1 MHSTY
6 SRPRHDACP
15 MNWMSG
21 GSEMDEDRPRTSKRE
36 RRERRRER
44 KRERERARE
53 GEAQQEALDEVLLSP
68 EERALRAAR
77 REAERKVEITGD
89 VLKFGAIALALL
101 IFLPPIGIL
110 FLIFAGRPHFKNLYR
125 MLIEPRLREKFLR
138 EQVVDQKVHA
148 HLSHERQEL
157 EGEHARSMQELSASI
172 AHEIR
177 NPITAA
183 KSLVQQMGEEP
194 AANENTQYARV
205 ALEELSR
212 GERSVSHLL
221 RFAREEEL
229 RPGVVALS
237 DIVESALET
246 FRDRIGRGDIELAR
260 RFDADGRMR
269 GDPEKL
275 RRIVI
280 NLVGN
285 AIDALEES
293 DTEKPRIEIQ
303 VGENLA
309 GTEVW
314 LRVADNGPGID
325 REIIDKM
332 WSPFY
337 TRKANGTGLGLSI
350 CKKLVDAH
358 GGSIEAGSDPS
369 GGAEFLLSFPKTQAF
384 EGASR

>member
-1 MHSTY
+1 MSWMTGG
-6 SRPRHDACP
+6 PE
-15 MNWMSG
+15 MN
-21 GSEMDEDRPRTSKRE
+21 EDRRKARKRH
-36 RRERRRER
+36 RKLER
-44 KRERERARE
+44 KRREEEAEYRE
-53 GEAQQEALDEVLLSP
+53 QQEALDEVLLSP
-68 EERALRAAR
+68 EERALAEAR

-89 VLKFGAIALALL
+89 MLRFFAIALALL
-101 IFLPPIGIL
+101 VFLPPVGVI
-110 FLIFAGRPHFKNLYR
+110 FVIFAGRDHLKNLYR
-125 MLIEPRLREKFLR
+125 MLLEPRLREKFLR
-138 EQVVDQKVHA
+138 DQVEHKVHA
-148 HLSHERQEL
+148 HLSHERQTL
-157 EGEHARSMQELSASI
+157 EGQHARSMQELSASI

-194 AANENTQYARV
+194 DARENTEYAKV

-212 GERSVSHLL
+212 VERSVSHLL

-229 RPGVVALS
+229 RAAVVPLS

-246 FRDRIGRGDIELAR
+246 FRDRIGRSRVELAR
-260 RFDADGRMR
+260 RFDTEGSLR

-293 DTEKPRIEIQ
+293 GTEKPRIEVQ

-325 REIIDKM
+325 RELLDKM

-337 TRKANGTGLGLSI
+337 TNKANGTGLGLSI

-358 GGSIEAGSDPS
+358 GGTIEAGIDPS
-369 GGAEFLLSFPKTQAF
+369 GGAEFLLSFPKTLGP
-384 EGASR
+384 EGGVQ

>member
-1 MHSTY
+1 MSWMTGGPTMH
-6 SRPRHDACP
+6 
-15 MNWMSG
+15 
-21 GSEMDEDRPRTSKRE
+21 EDRRKT
-36 RRERRRER
+36 R
-44 KRERERARE
+44 KRERKQERRRRRE
-53 GEAQQEALDEVLLSP
+53 EAEEDEYREQQDALDEVLLSP
-68 EERALRAAR
+68 EERALAQAR

-89 VLKFGAIALALL
+89 MLRFGAIALALL
-101 IFLPPIGIL
+101 VFLPPVGVI
-110 FLIFAGRPHFKNLYR
+110 FLIFAGRDHIKNLYR
-125 MLIEPRLREKFLR
+125 MLLEPRLREKFMR
-138 EQVVDQKVHA
+138 EQVEHKVHA
-148 HLSHERQEL
+148 HLSHERQTL
-157 EGEHARSMQELSASI
+157 EGQHARSMQELSASI

-194 AANENTQYARV
+194 AAHENTEYAKV
-205 ALEELSR
+205 ALEELDR
-212 GERSVSHLL
+212 VERSVSHLL

-229 RPGVVALS
+229 RPTVVPLS

-246 FRDRIGRGDIELAR
+246 FRDRIGRSRVELAR
-260 RFDADGRMR
+260 RFEAEGMLR

-293 DTEKPRIEIQ
+293 DTEKPRIEVQ

-309 GTEVW
+309 GSEVW

-325 REIIDKM
+325 REVLDKM

-358 GGSIEAGSDPS
+358 GGTIEAGVDPS
-369 GGAEFLLSFPKTQAF
+369 GGAEFLLTFPKTRSLDGGVQ
-384 EGASR
+384 

>member
-1 MHSTY
+1 MQ
-6 SRPRHDACP
+6 A
-15 MNWMSG
+15 
-21 GSEMDEDRPRTSKRE
+21 GSDE
-36 RRERRRER
+36 
-44 KRERERARE
+44 
-53 GEAQQEALDEVLLSP
+53 
-68 EERALRAAR
+68 RAAR
-77 REAERKVEITGD
+77 EA
-89 VLKFGAIALALL
+89 
-101 IFLPPIGIL
+101 P
-110 FLIFAGRPHFKNLYR
+110 
-125 MLIEPRLREKFLR
+125 
-138 EQVVDQKVHA
+138 
-148 HLSHERQEL
+148 
-157 EGEHARSMQELSASI
+157 
-172 AHEIR
+172 
-177 NPITAA
+177 
-183 KSLVQQMGEEP
+183 
-194 AANENTQYARV
+194 
-205 ALEELSR
+205 
-212 GERSVSHLL
+212 
-221 RFAREEEL
+221 
-229 RPGVVALS
+229 
-237 DIVESALET
+237 
-246 FRDRIGRGDIELAR
+246 IELAR

-325 REIIDKM
+325 REILDKM

>member
-1 MHSTY
+1 
-6 SRPRHDACP
+6 
-15 MNWMSG
+15 
-21 GSEMDEDRPRTSKRE
+21 MDEDRRRLRKRE
-36 RRERRRER
+36 RKERRRRER
-44 KRERERARE
+44 EEAEEERR
-53 GEAQQEALDEVLLSP
+53 QQEALDEVLLSP
-68 EERALRAAR
+68 EERALRDAR

-89 VLKFGAIALALL
+89 MLRFGAIALALL
-101 IFLPPIGIL
+101 IFLPPVGVI
-110 FLIFAGRPHFKNLYR
+110 FLIFAGRGHIKNLYR
-125 MLIEPRLREKFLR
+125 MMVEPRLREKFLR
-138 EQVVDQKVHA
+138 EQVEHKVHA
-148 HLSHERQEL
+148 HLSHERQTL

-194 AANENTQYARV
+194 AANENTEYAKV

-212 GERSVSHLL
+212 VERSVSHLL
-221 RFAREEEL
+221 RFARDEEL
-229 RPGVVALS
+229 RPQVVSLS
-237 DIVESALET
+237 EIVESALET
-246 FRDRIGRGDIELAR
+246 FRDRIGRGPVELAR
-260 RFDADGRMR
+260 RFDADGTLR

-293 DTEKPRIEIQ
+293 GPEKPCIEVH

-325 REIIDKM
+325 REVLDKM

-350 CKKLVDAH
+350 CQKLVDAH
-358 GGSIEAGSDPS
+358 GGTIETGGDAS
-369 GGAEFLLSFPKTQAF
+369 GGAEFLLSFPKTDAA
-384 EGASR
+384 EESLR